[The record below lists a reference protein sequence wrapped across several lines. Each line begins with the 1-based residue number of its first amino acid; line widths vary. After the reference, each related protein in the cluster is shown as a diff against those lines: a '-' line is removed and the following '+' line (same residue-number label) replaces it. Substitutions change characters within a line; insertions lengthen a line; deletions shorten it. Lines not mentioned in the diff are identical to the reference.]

1 MFENFETVRILPEM
15 REQNISIE
23 EEFANIIER
32 YDDFCQTNHIYINH
46 LALATQFQ
54 LSKKNDERFYYNQE
68 WKQSLSNLIK
78 IIDKENLSLI
88 VIDIKP
94 IEKEIY
100 ENYRDFDFFMEYI
113 ESILRPYGFSL
124 YEYWW
129 ILDDN
134 FSKLVFIGDTDDGF
148 AVKHCKEKDI
158 LYETTITEIVPTN
171 PIEEK
176 EKYLNKNE

>member
-15 REQNISIE
+15 REQNVSIE

-54 LSKKNDERFYYNQE
+54 LSKKNDKRFYCNQE

-78 IIDKENLSLI
+78 IMDKENLSLI
-88 VIDIKP
+88 VIDVG
-94 IEKEIY
+94 KENY
-100 ENYRDFDFFMEYI
+100 ENVCEFDSIMGHI
-113 ESILRPYGFSL
+113 ESVLRPYGFSL
-124 YEYWW
+124 GQCW
-129 ILDDN
+129 LSDS

-148 AVKHCKEKDI
+148 AVKHCKEKYT

-171 PIEEK
+171 PTEE
-176 EKYLNKNE
+176 